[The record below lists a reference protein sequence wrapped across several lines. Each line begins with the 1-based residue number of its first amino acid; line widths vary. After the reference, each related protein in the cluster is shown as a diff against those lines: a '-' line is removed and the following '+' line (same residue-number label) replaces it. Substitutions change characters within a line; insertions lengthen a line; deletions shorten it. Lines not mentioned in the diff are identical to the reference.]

1 MAEDK
6 NNSNFLLDFMSGGNT
21 RNVGLTNDMYD
32 IQEFLHTGEVNLQQQ
47 TGAISAEEAAKA
59 IADYKTENDKNRQ
72 DAINSVNFQTG
83 VNTVLN
89 SVGFATS
96 VTSGVSAIK
105 AAKATSDLNKAT
117 SNLQSVG
124 KKAAENT
131 TKAGLK
137 ISKAVSKSGNTVAD
151 TIVKGAKDGSKTVKV
166 LSNKGT
172 MAFKSVSKIAKD
184 GTVESITHHASTI
197 GTMKNV
203 GHNVVDSFK
212 GTISSTAGKTGLSKA
227 LSVSGNILKNT
238 GKATIQ
244 LAKGTVNINGALANQ
259 TGAFLGKFTKTA
271 GGNLFANFIGNTA
284 VCAAPSFAT
293 QIFTRNISDAK
304 TAELTDTINTL
315 QTAVDYYEDNKNSL
329 TKEQQE
335 FFEATYTQRDKD
347 CADLLN
353 KYADYM
359 NEDGEITDET
369 MKTKY
374 TEEYEKLEKE
384 YADKI
389 DEQTK
394 EWQGYY
400 AGYVTHE
407 GVSNSMSEYMIDK
420 EINPDTVVNN
430 SEFAA
435 EKAAEPGGKEAFDR
449 AREGYAITQDL
460 NDEGFMGFIDKMH
473 DTLVQYLPVFA
484 YAEAAIKKGTDVLLE
499 TIMKDGYT
507 EKYATQSIDDLAKAI
522 STDAISD
529 NEKRAQREA
538 LEKESGSKAYTS
550 YGDYKAAQEA
560 EKQQES
566 EKQEAEVES
575 GQQSG
580 QETAEPAYC

>member
-1 MAEDK
+1 MAENK

-59 IADYKTENDKNRQ
+59 IADYNTENDKNRQ
-72 DAINSVNFQTG
+72 NAINDVNFQTG

-89 SVGFATS
+89 SIGFATS
-96 VTSGVSAIK
+96 VASGVSAIK
-105 AAKATSDLNKAT
+105 A
-117 SNLQSVG
+117 
-124 KKAAENT
+124 
-131 TKAGLK
+131 TKAGLEATK
-137 ISKAVSKSGNTVAD
+137 TAKSIALVGDEVAD
-151 TIVKGAKDGSKTVKV
+151 TVTKTVTNSGNIAIKTTEQIVKNNAGE
-166 LSNKGT
+166 L
-172 MAFKSVSKIAKD
+172 SKIVSSKVSTL
-184 GTVESITHHASTI
+184 GTL
-197 GTMKNV
+197 KNV
-203 GHNVVDSFK
+203 GKDIANAFK
-212 GTISSTAGKTGLSKA
+212 GTLDVGTKTGAAKA
-227 LSVSGNILKNT
+227 LTIGGNILKNT
-238 GKATIQ
+238 GVATWR
-244 LAKGTVNINGALANQ
+244 LAKGSYTVLGAMGSSNGSFVSRCLGGGKA
-259 TGAFLGKFTKTA
+259 GKFVGTIA
-271 GGNLFANFIGNTA
+271 GGA
-284 VCAAPSFAT
+284 VCSAPFVAT
-293 QIFTRNISDAK
+293 QLFTRNISDAK

-315 QTAVDYYEDNKNSL
+315 QNAVKYYEDNKNSL

-335 FFEATYTQRDKD
+335 FFETTYTQRDKD
-347 CADLLN
+347 CLDLLD

-369 MKTKY
+369 MKAKY
-374 TEEYEKLEKE
+374 AEEYEKLEKE
-384 YADKI
+384 YANKI

-407 GVSNSMSEYMIDK
+407 GVSNNMSEYMIDK
-420 EINPDTVVNN
+420 GINPDKVIDT
-430 SEFAA
+430 SEYVA
-435 EKAAEPGGKEAFDR
+435 EKAAEPEGKKAFDR

-499 TIMKDGYT
+499 TIMQGGYT

-522 STDAISD
+522 STDAASD
-529 NEKRAQREA
+529 NEKRAQRDA
-538 LEKESGSKAYTS
+538 LEKESGSKAYIS